1 VVSGW
6 GLGSD
11 EFRLSFGL
19 VKEIVAGRG
28 SAPEWTRLRELMG
41 CGRGGSR
48 RSCPAHRMTYKH
60 G

>member
-19 VKEIVAGRG
+19 VKEIVAGTLFVSG
-28 SAPEWTRLRELMG
+28 LG
-41 CGRGGSR
+41 
-48 RSCPAHRMTYKH
+48 
-60 G
+60 